1 MIQIGDDCPVFK
13 LKNQFGEEFH
23 LANLLGNKTLVIYF
37 YPKDDTPGCTK
48 EACSFRDRFEEFK
61 DLGCEVIGISS
72 DSEQK
77 HSEFAQK
84 HRLPFILLSDEQKS
98 VRKQF
103 GVPGNLF
110 GLIPGRVTY
119 IIGKDKKVKGIFN
132 SLLNPEGHIQHA
144 LELVKNLKNF

>member
-1 MIQIGDDCPVFK
+1 MPAADDVV
-13 LKNQFGEEFH
+13 G
-23 LANLLGNKTLVIYF
+23 
-37 YPKDDTPGCTK
+37 
-48 EACSFRDRFEEFK
+48 SFRDRFEEFK

-84 HRLPFILLSDEQKS
+84 HRLPFILLSDQQKS

-144 LELVKNLKNF
+144 LQLVKKQ